1 MATWRHTFLSIP
13 QLEDVKM
20 WPLGRN
26 PDCGIREIFVCRI
39 RNLRKFCL
47 WNPESWVCGISNTD
61 QGNRNP
67 TNDLN
72 PESKFLF
79 QRLES
84 IYKGVEKLRKFV
96 HKPHHSSE
104 SLAHF
109 HYRTWI
115 SISYIHNC
123 FNRKLD
129 NSQRPQIVH
138 CLLAIK
144 NKYSSCIFLKPKWK
158 IMIFL
163 LKRERACVF
172 CRTPSAECRMQNA
185 ERLWVLWLGS
195 GNSVNGVQL
204 GFLNWE
210 NWPET

>member
-1 MATWRHTFLSIP
+1 MR
-13 QLEDVKM
+13 
-20 WPLGRN
+20 PLGRN
-26 PDCGIREIFVCRI
+26 PDSGIREIFVCRI

-47 WNPESWVCGISNTD
+47 WNPESWVRGIPNTD
-61 QGNRNP
+61 QGIRNP

-84 IYKGVEKLRKFV
+84 IYKGVGKLRKFV

-115 SISYIHNC
+115 SISYIHNL
-123 FNRKLD
+123 FNPKLD
-129 NSQRPQIVH
+129 KSYRAQVVN

-144 NKYSSCIFLKPKWK
+144 NKCSSYIFLKPKWK

-163 LKRERACVF
+163 LKRKTACVL
-172 CRTPSAECRMQNA
+172 CRTPSAECRIQNA
-185 ERLWVLWLGS
+185 ERLWVLWLGQETEWI
-195 GNSVNGVQL
+195 GFQL

>member
-1 MATWRHTFLSIP
+1 MMAKKCINIACAKLLFCFINQFFFPVLVAFDVIVSSLLLSSRYFATMATWRHTFLSIP

-26 PDCGIREIFVCRI
+26 PDCGIREIFVCPI

-47 WNPESWVCGISNTD
+47 WNPESRVCGISNTD

-104 SLAHF
+104 NLAHF
-109 HYRTWI
+109 HNRTWI
-115 SISYIHNC
+115 SILYIHSC

-129 NSQRPQIVH
+129 NSYKGR
-138 CLLAIK
+138 K
-144 NKYSSCIFLKPKWK
+144 
-158 IMIFL
+158 
-163 LKRERACVF
+163 
-172 CRTPSAECRMQNA
+172 
-185 ERLWVLWLGS
+185 LWIAFS
-195 GNSVNGVQL
+195 Q
-204 GFLNWE
+204 
-210 NWPET
+210 